1 MSKTHECDCDK
12 SSCGCDNKNKTADVA
27 AVEDILA
34 RYKGY
39 KGALMP
45 ILQEVQT
52 IYGYLPAAALES
64 VAEQTKT
71 PMSRVYG
78 VATFYSQ
85 FRLTPVGRNLV
96 RVCHGTA
103 CHVAGAENITLAVEK
118 ELGLKNG
125 ETTADSEFTLE
136 SVACLGC
143 CSLAPVAMVNGETHG
158 RLTPDKVKKVV
169 KRYERLDH

>member
-1 MSKTHECDCDK
+1 MSKTHECICDK
-12 SSCGCDNKNKTADVA
+12 DSCGCGDKNNTVDVGA
-27 AVEDILA
+27 IEDILA
-34 RYKGY
+34 RYEGHD
-39 KGALMP
+39 GSLMP
-45 ILQEVQT
+45 ILQDIQET
-52 IYGYLPAAALES
+52 CGYLPETALECVS
-64 VAEQTKT
+64 DRTGT
-71 PMSRVYG
+71 PMSHVYG

-103 CHVAGAENITLAVEK
+103 CHVAGAENITMAAEK
-118 ELGLKNG
+118 ELGIKNG
-125 ETTADSEFTLE
+125 ETTSDMEFTLE

-169 KRYERLDH
+169 KRYEQLDN